1 MQLTRNQR
9 LNALHLI
16 FIAQHQAS
24 DKAPE
29 SILETLEYA
38 VHMARHGISDEVV
51 QELEYVRTDCAVS

>member
-1 MQLTRNQR
+1 MLSRNQR

-38 VHMARHGISDEVV
+38 VHMAKHGISDDVV
-51 QELEYVRTDCAVS
+51 KELEYVRTDCAVS